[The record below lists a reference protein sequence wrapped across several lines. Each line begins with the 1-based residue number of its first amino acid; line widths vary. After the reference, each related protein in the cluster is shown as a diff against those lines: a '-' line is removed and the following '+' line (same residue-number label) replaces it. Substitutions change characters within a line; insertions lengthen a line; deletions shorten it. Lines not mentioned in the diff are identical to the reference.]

1 MKKRLRLLVPACGAL
16 LLVIQLFPPS
26 RNSGARD
33 GPDDVAARYAVPAAV
48 KTLLVG
54 ACYDCHSDRTD
65 YPRYARVQPIGWW
78 LAHHVRAGKS
88 HLNFSRFGK
97 YPPKQA
103 ARKLDVISDEVEDG
117 DMPLRSYAWM
127 HPAARLTPAQRS
139 AIVDWAQA
147 LHDQL
152 DPN

>member
-1 MKKRLRLLVPACGAL
+1 MKKRLHLFAPAAGAVLVC
-16 LLVIQLFPPS
+16 IQFFPPAPNLGS
-26 RNSGARD
+26 RD
-33 GPDDVAARYAVPAAV
+33 GPNDLAARYAVPADV
-48 KTLLVG
+48 KTLLVQ

-65 YPRYARVQPIGWW
+65 YPRYVHVQPIGWW
-78 LAHHVRAGKS
+78 LAHHVSEGKS
-88 HLNFSRFGK
+88 HLNFSRFGD

-117 DMPLRSYAWM
+117 EMPLRSYTWM

-139 AIVDWAQA
+139 AIIDWAQT

-152 DPN
+152 DPQ